1 MDTVL
6 NWTNLNAPGTFTT
19 KIYRGT
25 SPLDRSNLA
34 NPIATLSAGE
44 STYTDT
50 TTVRGTTYYY
60 VFETT
65 LTANGD
71 KQSSNNIP
79 IVANPRKGPGPVA
92 VTIGDFSYGY
102 FGTVTSGELINTN
115 DLRAAVG
122 LTVGSVNQQG
132 PIWHKWIRN
141 GKVLFV
147 PNGPLCGNISWKT
160 LYDLG
165 LVFGVDGP
173 GPYNAGANVNQSAK
187 VTIGGD
193 QFRVRCMTG
202 FDDTLTRFPATPS
215 VTEPTELWPNEWNDI
230 IYPLSM
236 YCPDLQR
243 MANVQQATVADLG
256 MALTGVTLGSIIQER
271 VSAVAASNNLLRGNT
286 TANRT
291 GIANRGIATYNGL
304 NYGWWPVLELIDS

>member
-1 MDTVL
+1 MDTIL
-6 NWTNLNAPGTFTT
+6 TWTNLNAPGTFTT

-25 SPLDRSNLA
+25 AKLDRSNLA
-34 NPIATLSAGE
+34 NPIATLTNNE

-50 TTVRGTTYYY
+50 TTVRDTQYYY

-65 LTANGD
+65 VGSD
-71 KQSSNNIP
+71 KQSTDNIP
-79 IVANPRKGPGPVA
+79 IKAVPRKGPGP
-92 VTIGDFSYGY
+92 TTIQIGDFGYGY
-102 FGTVTSGELINTN
+102 FGTLTAGEFINTN
-115 DLRAAVG
+115 DLRAAIG
-122 LTVGSVNQQG
+122 LTVGVVNQQG

-141 GKVLFV
+141 GKVLYV
-147 PNGPLCGNISWKT
+147 PNGPLVGSISWKT

-165 LVFGVDGP
+165 AVFGVDAA

-202 FDDTLTRFPATPS
+202 FSDNYTQFPVTPAA
-215 VTEPTELWPNEWNDI
+215 TEPTELYPNEWNDI

-291 GIANRGIATYNGL
+291 GIANRAAATYNGMS
-304 NYGWWPVLELIDS
+304 YGWWPVLELIDQ